1 MTKKRKAAKILRRKP
16 RSWLGMCC
24 ILLSL
29 GSLAF
34 KVYDQDAAG
43 RLTNPSQIFESFADL
58 NVDAAMVAR
67 MHNSP
72 LPPRGKPLAAR
83 WRRVAK
89 VLDGDTLKLDTG
101 ETVRLIGVDAP
112 ESSANRKL
120 RDDIYKMGFSV
131 NESDMIRLGE
141 SATAFTGRLAEGRP
155 CWLEHER
162 EAYDQYGRLL
172 AYVHLQDGRILNEE
186 IIANGYGKTYLG
198 YSFKYKKRYI
208 LLQAEASFKKRGL
221 WGGI

>member
-1 MTKKRKAAKILRRKP
+1 MTKKRKAAKILRRRP

-43 RLTNPSQIFESFADL
+43 RLTNPAQIFESFAELD
-58 NVDAAMVAR
+58 VTVESVAR
-67 MHNSP
+67 MHASP
-72 LPPRGKPLAAR
+72 NPPRAKPMTTR
-83 WRRVAK
+83 WRRVAR
-89 VLDGDTLKLDTG
+89 VLDGDTLRLDTG

-112 ESSANRKL
+112 ESGANRKL

-131 NESDMIRLGE
+131 HESDIIRLGE
-141 SATAFTGRLAEGRP
+141 LAAGFAARLAEGQP

-162 EAYDQYGRLL
+162 EPHDQYGRLL
-172 AYVHLQDGRILNEE
+172 AYVHLPDGRILNEE
-186 IIANGYGKTYLG
+186 LIANGYGKAYLG
-198 YSFKYKKRYI
+198 YPFKYKKRYI
-208 LLQAEASFKKRGL
+208 LLQAGASVNKRGL
-221 WGGI
+221 WGGM